1 MSEPAHGAVLPADCW
16 QQIFGNQRPVAI
28 EIGPGRGEF
37 LVASARRAPQ
47 HNFFAIEHS
56 ATRTREVAARLTRAG
71 VDNARVLCGD
81 ASCLIELLPE
91 ACVIAFHVL
100 FPDPW
105 WKRRHH
111 KRRLWTP
118 RFVTALRCALAF
130 DGTVELITDV
140 SDYFAVAQAQLN
152 ADPELEVISVGHPTE
167 VATSF
172 ARKAVQRG
180 ALLYR
185 SVHRRLP
192 ARAAAPPAGRGVE
205 RVPAAAGPINR

>member
-1 MSEPAHGAVLPADCW
+1 LSEPPYSGVLPADCW
-16 QQIFGNQRPVAI
+16 QQIFGNQRPVAV

-37 LVASARRAPQ
+37 LVASAQRTPA

-56 ATRTREVAARLTRAG
+56 AARTREVAARLARAG
-71 VDNARVLCGD
+71 VDNARVICGD
-81 ASCLIELLPE
+81 ASCLIELLPD
-91 ACVIAFHVL
+91 ACVDAFHVL

-118 RFVTALRCALAF
+118 RFVAALRRALVVA
-130 DGTVELITDV
+130 GTVELITDV
-140 SDYFAVAQAQLN
+140 GDYFAVAQAELN
-152 ADPELEVISVGHPTE
+152 ADPELEVISVGHPAA

-180 ALLYR
+180 DLLYR
-185 SVHRRLP
+185 SVHRRRTP
-192 ARAAAPPAGRGVE
+192 RAVAAPHVRAADRGPAAAPLSR
-205 RVPAAAGPINR
+205 